1 MALWLW
7 LVRCVTDPWCVSPQ
21 AKNKRLLSGN
31 EALKASSWTE
41 RNVTG
46 AASEEDAHLI
56 RGMNEFLGVA
66 EK

>member
-1 MALWLW
+1 M
-7 LVRCVTDPWCVSPQ
+7 SPQ